1 MQFVK
6 KSVRR
11 LSARVTDA
19 TEEME
24 IVARTITVVKETIET
39 AVMESHQF
47 QRLQTRELEHQTP
60 APAVEAEAPQVEEAP
75 QTEE

>member
-6 KSVRR
+6 KNVRR
-11 LSARVTDA
+11 LSARVTERD
-19 TEEME
+19 
-24 IVARTITVVKETIET
+24 RRDGDRRKNNN
-39 AVMESHQF
+39 
-47 QRLQTRELEHQTP
+47 RRERNDRNSRDGKPSIPKAANKRIRAPKP